1 MFQGNRSG
9 QQYALGRG
17 VLQNTF
23 RTAQRTGI
31 RQGFS
36 MLSPE
41 WEENSLQDYKDTL
54 KSDDVRCKLD
64 KEGITVIEFAITEV
78 VQTQQV
84 KCSGIEA
91 D

>member
-1 MFQGNRSG
+1 MFQGDQSG
-9 QQYALGRG
+9 QQYALGRW

-41 WEENSLQDYKDTL
+41 WEGKSLQDYKDTL
-54 KSDDVRCKLD
+54 KSDDVRYKLD
-64 KEGITVIEFAITEV
+64 KKGITVIEFAMNEV
-78 VQTQQV
+78 VQIQQV